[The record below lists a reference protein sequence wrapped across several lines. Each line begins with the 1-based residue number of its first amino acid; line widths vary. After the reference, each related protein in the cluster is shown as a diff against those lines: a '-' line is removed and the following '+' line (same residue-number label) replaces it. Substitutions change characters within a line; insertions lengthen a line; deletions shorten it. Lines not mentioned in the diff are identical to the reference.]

1 CYSIISLGFIPISYL
16 FKMIFQ
22 INSYTVNFN
31 MILMVLS
38 TVATCG
44 IYYLLTLFIT
54 KDKTLHY
61 ALNLV
66 LAKLKRN

>member
-1 CYSIISLGFIPISYL
+1 
-16 FKMIFQ
+16 MIFQ

>member
-1 CYSIISLGFIPISYL
+1 
-16 FKMIFQ
+16 
-22 INSYTVNFN
+22 

-38 TVATCG
+38 TVAACG
-44 IYYLLTLFIT
+44 IYYLLTLFIA

-61 ALNLV
+61 ALDLV